1 VKDNCK
7 AVIDAIKS
15 MVMDVDVDID
25 EAGKLCVENTYDIF
39 EIDQVFDLITKIFDV
54 AGFIDMDISGYIDAS
69 ESAGEYMDFC
79 GNFVGGHGD
88 LKYSDWYVYC
98 YPYDYMDAT
107 DEDFE
112 DAENSLFYP
121 IARSE
126 IEAFLKYVEDTG
138 DDEPRVVIGTD
149 KVLYK
154 EPVLRNTWTI

>member
-1 VKDNCK
+1 
-7 AVIDAIKS
+7 
-15 MVMDVDVDID
+15 
-25 EAGKLCVENTYDIF
+25 
-39 EIDQVFDLITKIFDV
+39 
-54 AGFIDMDISGYIDAS
+54 
-69 ESAGEYMDFC
+69 
-79 GNFVGGHGD
+79 
-88 LKYSDWYVYC
+88 
-98 YPYDYMDAT
+98 MDAT